1 MTNKILL
8 VDDEETLRFVL
19 RETLISEGYCVDV
32 AKDGFQALERVK
44 LKSYDLLITD
54 IKMHGMDGL
63 QLIREIKRNGSHLK
77 IIIITAYG
85 SL

>member
-1 MTNKILL
+1 MTNSILL
-8 VDDEETLRFVL
+8 VDDEDTLRYVL
-19 RETLISEGYCVDV
+19 RETLMDEGYSVDV
-32 AKDGFQALERVK
+32 ANDGFQALEHVK

-77 IIIITAYG
+77 IVIITAYG
-85 SL
+85 S